1 VVATPTPPCDR
12 AAEWRD
18 ESHPA
23 KGRPIAATSGRTQ
36 KNNCSRAAGVN
47 DALAA
52 EVIQVDVS
60 LACYAGVEMVAAIK
74 RTCAQADT
82 IRQTIEATTLA

>member
-1 VVATPTPPCDR
+1 VAALKKD
-12 AAEWRD
+12 
-18 ESHPA
+18 
-23 KGRPIAATSGRTQ
+23 
-36 KNNCSRAAGVN
+36 NCSRAAGVN

-52 EVIQVDVS
+52 EAIQVDVS